1 MNGDQPIYGVRNGV
15 VSESLEIQTLIEKV
29 RLHAGIRPERVA
41 VHFNGKAISF
51 GDVEKRAN
59 RVAHGLLAAGVGR
72 HARFAVLSKNT
83 PIFYDLLLG
92 TAKVGAVLV
101 PINYRLAPPEVAFI
115 LNDSTAEMLFVAPEF
130 LPAIEGI
137 RARLESIR
145 QVIVIDEFQDAGDYA
160 IWRDKQP
167 SADPLLPVDLEAVT
181 VQMYTSGTTGH
192 PKGALLTHVNLAESL
207 RGSVPVWGPWHY
219 HDVILVCMPQYHIGA
234 SIWGMAGL
242 SLGVESVLTADF
254 DAQRILRIIEEHR
267 INKTQLASVMMRMLL
282 DDPACGSTNFSSLDL
297 ITYGAAPAPVDL
309 VRRAQRVFGC
319 GIGQGYGMTE
329 SAGTITYLSPE
340 DHADGDEKRLPS
352 AGRAIDGVEIM
363 IVGTN
368 GEALGPGELGEI
380 ICRGRQIM
388 QGYWHLP
395 EASAQVVQNGWFH
408 TGDVGY
414 VDEDGYLFVRD
425 RVKDMIVS
433 GGENIYPAEIENLLH
448 SHPDIVDVAVIGIP
462 DARWGESVKAIV
474 VCRPGASTNA
484 EELIAFVRPH
494 IAAYKVPRSVE
505 FVATL
510 PRNASGKILKREL
523 RQLYWANRDSK
534 LI

>member
-1 MNGDQPIYGVRNGV
+1 
-15 VSESLEIQTLIEKV
+15 
-29 RLHAGIRPERVA
+29 
-41 VHFNGKAISF
+41 
-51 GDVEKRAN
+51 
-59 RVAHGLLAAGVGR
+59 
-72 HARFAVLSKNT
+72 
-83 PIFYDLLLG
+83 
-92 TAKVGAVLV
+92 
-101 PINYRLAPPEVAFI
+101 
-115 LNDSTAEMLFVAPEF
+115 
-130 LPAIEGI
+130 
-137 RARLESIR
+137 
-145 QVIVIDEFQDAGDYA
+145 
-160 IWRDKQP
+160 
-167 SADPLLPVDLEAVT
+167 
-181 VQMYTSGTTGH
+181 
-192 PKGALLTHVNLAESL
+192 
-207 RGSVPVWGPWHY
+207 
-219 HDVILVCMPQYHIGA
+219 
-234 SIWGMAGL
+234 
-242 SLGVESVLTADF
+242 
-254 DAQRILRIIEEHR
+254 
-267 INKTQLASVMMRMLL
+267 
-282 DDPACGSTNFSSLDL
+282 
-297 ITYGAAPAPVDL
+297 
-309 VRRAQRVFGC
+309 
-319 GIGQGYGMTE
+319 
-329 SAGTITYLSPE
+329 
-340 DHADGDEKRLPS
+340 
-352 AGRAIDGVEIM
+352 
-363 IVGTN
+363 
-368 GEALGPGELGEI
+368 
-380 ICRGRQIM
+380 M